1 MKAKL
6 ALALLAAALVGVASG
21 APAATLPFKATLK
34 APAADPKI
42 NVRWWYTVKV
52 TNLVGQ
58 PIRARITVEI
68 VDPIGGV
75 HPVEF
80 SWSKTKTITN
90 WPFKGTFRDGIL
102 FPPDAR
108 GFPLTIRYTV
118 KVTKEG
124 KLYRKVLRRKVT
136 PT

>member
-1 MKAKL
+1 L
-6 ALALLAAALVGVASG
+6 ALALLVAAAAAAAAGTQ
-21 APAATLPFKATLK
+21 AATLPFKATLK
-34 APAADPKI
+34 APTADPKV
-42 NVRWWYTVKV
+42 NVRWWYTLRV
-52 TNLVGQ
+52 TNLAGK
-58 PIRARITVEI
+58 PIAARITVEI

-90 WPFKGTFRDGIL
+90 WPFKGTFRDGIK
-102 FPPDAR
+102 FPPESQ

-118 KVTKEG
+118 KVKKDG
-124 KLYRKVLRRKVT
+124 KIYRKVLRRKVT